1 MDKDKKIKDE
11 IIRELDLEIAKLQGA
26 LEEARRQRTVE
37 HDYYR
42 RINLN
47 VTGPGPLTE
56 TTC

>member
-47 VTGPGPLTE
+47 VTGPGPRGE
-56 TTC
+56 TIC

>member
-1 MDKDKKIKDE
+1 MDKDKKLKDE

-26 LEEARRQRTVE
+26 LEEARRQRTIE

-47 VTGPGPLTE
+47 VTGTRPFEE

>member
-1 MDKDKKIKDE
+1 MDKDKKLKDE

-42 RINLN
+42 RITPNI
-47 VTGPGPLTE
+47 TGTRPFEE